1 MDTVIEAAM
10 AGAPKG
16 ARWFASAGTGDLEAP
31 TEVTEY
37 QLRDERDEV
46 GAIVF
51 LVPLAGDWVAEYLV
65 PVRGAYQGSG
75 RYPTA
80 DRAMVA
86 VNLRLGPQPE
96 PAQTIE
102 IRPRQNGKAATLDR
116 VRHAE
121 ILRTAALVLRGAAGA
136 DLTAPQLAAAA
147 LNRAAGPAV
156 DLDDIVLLLRV
167 CRVGDVRADYALR
180 AVNAMAAL
188 LEARTED
195 EIEQAC
201 RALQASGEL

>member
-10 AGAPKG
+10 AGAPRGMTWHK
-16 ARWFASAGTGDLEAP
+16 
-31 TEVTEY
+31 
-37 QLRDERDEV
+37 
-46 GAIVF
+46 
-51 LVPLAGDWVAEYLV
+51 AGDEDYELLDFTMSIRGDVKLVDGQWRGRCYDLTPAKIGEY
-65 PVRGAYQGSG
+65 GS
-75 RYPTA
+75 A

-96 PAQTIE
+96 REVDPDSTRIECMSQSALDEAQPA
-102 IRPRQNGKAATLDR
+102 AMDR
-116 VRHAE
+116 TRHAA
-121 ILRTAALVLRGAAGA
+121 ILRTAAMILRGASGA
-136 DLTAPQLAAAA
+136 ELTAPQLAAAA

-156 DLDDIVLLLRV
+156 DMDDVVLLLRV
-167 CRVGDVRADYALR
+167 CLVGYLRADYALR

-201 RALQASGEL
+201 RALQASGKL